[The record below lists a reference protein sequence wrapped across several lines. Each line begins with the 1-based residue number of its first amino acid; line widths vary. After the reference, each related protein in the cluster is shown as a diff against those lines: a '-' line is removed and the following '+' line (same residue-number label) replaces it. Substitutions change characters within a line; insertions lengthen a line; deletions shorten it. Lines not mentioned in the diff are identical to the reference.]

1 MYLLQVYKQT
11 GNKNIL
17 RQLLKPVNILNSLLT
32 LPKTVVHIIICM
44 TLWLRMKAT
53 KIQSMLIFPMA
64 RRERRICG
72 QCFMRQ
78 PEIKSIFEEQ
88 KKFLNILTE

>member
-11 GNKNIL
+11 GNKKYLETAVKAGEYIEQFANPAKNGGTYYYLYDLVAANEGDEDTIH
-17 RQLLKPVNILNSLLT
+17 VN
-32 LPKTVVHIIICM
+32 
-44 TLWLRMKAT
+44 
-53 KIQSMLIFPMA
+53 FPMA

-78 PEIKSIFEEQ
+78 PEIKSILEEQ